1 MHHLVISF
9 GTAVVFLTLLKH
21 ADKTNFHSQQ
31 QPSGSEDYTH
41 LPQHHDTVALL
52 GSSVFSKLIVTVPAE
67 RGGGGRGA
75 LQISF
80 ISLDHIS

>member
-41 LPQHHDTVALL
+41 LSQHHDTVALL

-67 RGGGGRGA
+67 RGGG
-75 LQISF
+75 
-80 ISLDHIS
+80 